1 MKSLTETQYR
11 NVLILLTI
19 PLLVFS
25 KIFQFSFLP
34 EKYFYDSSNILR
46 YMQFMPKYVDGSYRF
61 TVNFFK
67 SINRFGFSSL
77 FEWSIALTV
86 VFGFIIY
93 CVVCKKCR
101 NMNDLKL
108 IYIISTVFLLGVYV
122 FNISKD
128 IIQLL
133 IFFAVAAVVS
143 SKLFVGTGTKLIGV
157 VAIFVFES
165 MIFRSYYVLVA
176 LFTVYFYCVFA
187 HMQKMNKKMEAKQI
201 LMMLLFT
208 VVVVWGFMLIT
219 KIVDDKLYVEL
230 MTARSKVNINRL
242 RSADARTAI
251 FDMLPSDGSLWKW
264 ILNYV
269 INAVRMMFPLELL
282 TKGIKYIPFVIFQT
296 ISLVYLVVGFKKLQ
310 YVKNSAFVLSL
321 CVYCA
326 YLLTSFVF
334 EPDFGSW
341 IRHET
346 ACFPIFMN
354 IVFCS
359 EKGLDC
365 YERNQYGGNE
375 KN

>member
-1 MKSLTETQYR
+1 MKSLTEIQYR
-11 NVLILLTI
+11 NVLILLII

-25 KIFQFSFLP
+25 KIFQFAFLP

-46 YMQFMPKYVDGSYRF
+46 YMKYMPDYIDGSYGF
-61 TVNFFK
+61 TVKLFK
-67 SINRFGFSSL
+67 SVNWMDFSTL
-77 FEWSIALTV
+77 FEWSVALTV
-86 VFGFIIY
+86 VFGF
-93 CVVCKKCR
+93 VVYYLVYKKCR

-108 IYIISTVFLLGVYV
+108 IYIIATVFLLGVYV

-128 IIQLL
+128 IIQLM
-133 IFFAVAAVVS
+133 IFLAVACVIS
-143 SKLFVGTGTKLIGV
+143 SRLLGGNGAKLIGIV
-157 VAIFVFES
+157 GIFIFES
-165 MIFRSYYVLVA
+165 MIFRSYYILVA

-187 HMQKMNKKMEAKQI
+187 HMQKKQKKMEVKQI
-201 LMMLLFT
+201 LRMLLFT
-208 VVVVWGFMLIT
+208 VIVVWAFMLT
-219 KIVDDKLYVEL
+219 AKIVDDKLYIEL
-230 MTARSKVNINRL
+230 IMARNKVNINRIQ
-242 RSADARTAI
+242 SADARTAI
-251 FDMLPSDGSLWKW
+251 FDIFPAGGSLWKW
-264 ILNYV
+264 MLNYV

-282 TKGIKYIPFVIFQT
+282 TKGVKYIPFVIFQT
-296 ISLVYLVVGFKKLQ
+296 ISLVYLIVGFKKLQ

-359 EKGLDC
+359 EKGA
-365 YERNQYGGNE
+365 G
-375 KN
+375 